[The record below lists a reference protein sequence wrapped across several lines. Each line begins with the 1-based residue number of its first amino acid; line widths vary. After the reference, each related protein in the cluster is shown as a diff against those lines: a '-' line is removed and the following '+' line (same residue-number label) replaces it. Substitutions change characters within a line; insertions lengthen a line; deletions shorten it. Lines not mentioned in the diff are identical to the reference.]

1 MNNTTVVDHP
11 LIAHKLTLMRR
22 KQTETVLFRRL
33 MREVAL
39 LLGFEATRTL
49 ALGTVPIETP
59 LQSMEAPELSGRTV
73 ALISILRAGNGF
85 LDGMLDLMP
94 NAKVGFVGLARDE
107 TTLQPFEYLFN
118 VPSDLEQ
125 RPVIVLDP
133 MLATGNSSIAAVSRI
148 KQAGATRLRFV
159 CLLAAPEGIAA
170 FEAAHPD
177 VPIIAAAIDQRLND
191 NGYILPGIGDAG
203 DRLFGTQ

>member
-11 LIAHKLTLMRR
+11 LIAHKLTMMRR
-22 KQTETVLFRRL
+22 QETDTTLFRRL

-39 LLGFEATRTL
+39 LLGFEASR
-49 ALGTVPIETP
+49 ALSVTDETIQTP
-59 LQSMEAPELSGRTV
+59 LQSMQAPVLSGRTV
-73 ALISILRAGNGF
+73 ALVSILRAGNGF

-94 NAKVGFVGLARDE
+94 NAKVGFVGLARNE
-107 TTLQPFEYLFN
+107 TTLQPIEYLFK
-118 VPSDLEQ
+118 VPSNLGQ

-133 MLATGNSSIAAVSRI
+133 MLATGNSSIAAVKRI
-148 KQAGATRLRFV
+148 KQAGATNLRFV

-177 VPIIAAAIDQRLND
+177 VPIIAAAIDECLND
-191 NGYILPGIGDAG
+191 KGYILPGIGDAG
-203 DRLFGTQ
+203 DRLFGTT

>member
-1 MNNTTVVDHP
+1 MSATIVDHP
-11 LIAHKLTLMRR
+11 LIAHKLTMMRR
-22 KQTETVLFRRL
+22 KETETALFRQL

-39 LLGFEATRTL
+39 LLGFEATR
-49 ALGTVPIETP
+49 ALPVGPVTIETP
-59 LQSMEAPELSGRTV
+59 LQAMEATELTGRTV

-94 NAKVGFVGLARDE
+94 NAKVGFIGLARDE
-107 TTLQPFEYLFN
+107 TTLQPTEYLFN
-118 VPSDLEQ
+118 VPADLEF

-133 MLATGNSSIAAVSRI
+133 MLATGNSATAAVHRV
-148 KQAGATRLRFV
+148 KQAGANRLRLV

-177 VPIIAAAIDQRLND
+177 VPIIAAGIDQGLND
-191 NGYILPGIGDAG
+191 KGYILPGIGDAG
-203 DRLFGTQ
+203 DRLFGTT

>member
-1 MNNTTVVDHP
+1 MSATIVDHP
-11 LIAHKLTLMRR
+11 LIAHKLTMMRR
-22 KQTETVLFRRL
+22 KETETALFRQL

-39 LLGFEATRTL
+39 LLGFEATR
-49 ALGTVPIETP
+49 ALPVGTATIETP
-59 LQSMEAPELSGRTV
+59 LQVMEAPELAGRTV

-94 NAKVGFVGLARDE
+94 NAKVGFIGLARDE
-107 TTLQPFEYLFN
+107 TTLQPTEYLFK
-118 VPSDLEQ
+118 VPADLDC

-133 MLATGNSSIAAVSRI
+133 MLATGNSAVAAVHRV
-148 KQAGATRLRFV
+148 KQAGATRLRLV
-159 CLLAAPEGIAA
+159 CLLAAPEGIAT

-177 VPIIAAAIDQRLND
+177 VPIIAADIDQGLND

-203 DRLFGTQ
+203 DRLFGTT

>member
-11 LIAHKLTLMRR
+11 LIAHKLTMMRR
-22 KQTETVLFRRL
+22 KETETALFRRL

-39 LLGFEATRTL
+39 LLGFEATR
-49 ALGTVPIETP
+49 ALPVGTMSIETP
-59 LQSMEAPELSGRTV
+59 LQPMDAPELSGRTV

-94 NAKVGFVGLARDE
+94 NAKVGFVGLSRNE
-107 TTLQPFEYLFN
+107 ETLQPFEYLFN
-118 VPSDLEQ
+118 VPPDLDQ

-133 MLATGNSSIAAVSRI
+133 MLATGNSSIAAVDRI
-148 KQAGATRLRFV
+148 KKAGAKRLRFV

-177 VPIIAAAIDQRLND
+177 VPIIAAAVDECLND
-191 NGYILPGIGDAG
+191 SGYILPGIGDAG
-203 DRLFGTQ
+203 DRLFGTV